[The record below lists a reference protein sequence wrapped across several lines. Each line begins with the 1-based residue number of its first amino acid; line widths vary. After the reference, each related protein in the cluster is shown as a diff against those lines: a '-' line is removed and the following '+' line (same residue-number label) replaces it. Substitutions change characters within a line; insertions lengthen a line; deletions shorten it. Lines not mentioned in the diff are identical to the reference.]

1 MVPRKPVVQSFQ
13 ISRMKQKFRCACNS
27 IFGFS
32 IQSHLVGHM
41 PHPPRGLL
49 EPLVKNIYP
58 VIRICQPQ
66 CGQGTAGRIC
76 SIFWRFWGPDSN
88 STPAVRMCAWPFC
101 DIERYSNNPT
111 YQQNHTKP
119 TTPKSIDDS
128 SLPWHAMAMARV
140 KYGMVMPTLLASFLG
155 EDRGSVIST
164 WSRLLGFPNRNGPT
178 ALTDIKSIQSIL
190 GVHCTRWLNLG
201 RLFFI
206 VNSLEKKNFTKRGL
220 RKGAHFQTFRHVGII
235 NNHQQQHA
243 LGAKALLSNV
253 GKGTGLTTDWRPW
266 CIFYTCVDLK
276 THTCAY
282 VYLCNLKLCVQIY
295 VYECEY
301 FFGYFKCIYYFMYL
315 HISLIVTSKRI
326 VHLQISLLEICNMT
340 SEIIIIN

>member
-1 MVPRKPVVQSFQ
+1 MGKVQREEFAAFFGDFEVLTRTPRQQFGCVP
-13 ISRMKQKFRCACNS
+13 
-27 IFGFS
+27 
-32 IQSHLVGHM
+32 GHF
-41 PHPPRGLL
+41 
-49 EPLVKNIYP
+49 
-58 VIRICQPQ
+58 VILK
-66 CGQGTAGRIC
+66 G
-76 SIFWRFWGPDSN
+76 
-88 STPAVRMCAWPFC
+88 
-101 DIERYSNNPT
+101 NNPT

-220 RKGAHFQTFRHVGII
+220 RKGAHFQTFSQACRNYQQPPAATCPRRQSLTVQRGQGHWPHYRLETVMYFLYMCRPEDTHVCIRI
-235 NNHQQQHA
+235 SLQFETMRANICVWMWIFFWIFQMH
-243 LGAKALLSNV
+243 LLFHVS
-253 GKGTGLTTDWRPW
+253 
-266 CIFYTCVDLK
+266 
-276 THTCAY
+276 TH
-282 VYLCNLKLCVQIY
+282 
-295 VYECEY
+295 
-301 FFGYFKCIYYFMYL
+301 F
-315 HISLIVTSKRI
+315 LIVTSKRI

>member
-206 VNSLEKKNFTKRGL
+206 VNSLEKKLHKEGFEEGSSL
-220 RKGAHFQTFRHVGII
+220 SDFQSGMSELSTTTSSNMPSAPKPYCPTWARALASLQIGDRDVFSIHVSTWRHTRVHTYIFAIWNYACKYMCMNVNIFLDISNASII
-235 NNHQQQHA
+235 
-243 LGAKALLSNV
+243 S
-253 GKGTGLTTDWRPW
+253 
-266 CIFYTCVDLK
+266 
-276 THTCAY
+276 
-282 VYLCNLKLCVQIY
+282 
-295 VYECEY
+295 
-301 FFGYFKCIYYFMYL
+301 CIYTFPWL
-315 HISLIVTSKRI
+315 WHQNASSICKLVFWKFATW
-326 VHLQISLLEICNMT
+326 LLK
-340 SEIIIIN
+340 S